1 MKMRRRTGVN
11 GVREN
16 HIDTVVNQGGTAES
30 FGPLSG
36 MKARLFYEKIQGR
49 ILPRRNKN
57 REERRGEHFMQEVN
71 WDAVNLL
78 ELGMLLDM
86 AKDGY
91 EFQIADGRIK
101 SIEVKLL
108 S

>member
-1 MKMRRRTGVN
+1 MKKRRKQNEKNQRDRTGQN
-11 GVREN
+11 GKKKCQITEN
-16 HIDTVVNQGGTAES
+16 
-30 FGPLSG
+30 
-36 MKARLFYEKIQGR
+36 
-49 ILPRRNKN
+49 
-57 REERRGEHFMQEVN
+57 FMQEVN

>member
-1 MKMRRRTGVN
+1 
-11 GVREN
+11 
-16 HIDTVVNQGGTAES
+16 
-30 FGPLSG
+30 
-36 MKARLFYEKIQGR
+36 
-49 ILPRRNKN
+49 
-57 REERRGEHFMQEVN
+57 MQEVN

-101 SIEVKLL
+101 SIFCHIKQH
-108 S
+108 SQF

>member
-1 MKMRRRTGVN
+1 MKKRRKQNEKNQRDRTCQN
-11 GVREN
+11 GKKECQ
-16 HIDTVVNQGGTAES
+16 IT
-30 FGPLSG
+30 
-36 MKARLFYEKIQGR
+36 KK
-49 ILPRRNKN
+49 
-57 REERRGEHFMQEVN
+57 ERREEHFMQEVN

>member
-1 MKMRRRTGVN
+1 MRKIKETVLVKM
-11 GVREN
+11 EK
-16 HIDTVVNQGGTAES
+16 
-30 FGPLSG
+30 G
-36 MKARLFYEKIQGR
+36 M
-49 ILPRRNKN
+49 PDN
-57 REERRGEHFMQEVN
+57 RKERRGEHFMQEVN